1 MTPNDTLA
9 ELAVRIPAASRVFR
23 RHRLDYCCSGNRPLA
38 EACRE
43 RGLDPDLV
51 FAELEAQ
58 HATDASDVPTF
69 DGSPVDVII
78 EHIVSRYHDG
88 LREELPQLVAMAK
101 RVEHRHGDKEECP
114 QGLADHLARTEAE
127 LREHLAKEERV
138 LFPMIRAGANES
150 TRGPISVMAREHEDH
165 GTALRINRELT
176 GDLIPPAVACA
187 TWRALYLRLV
197 QLETDLMD
205 HIHIENNILFPRV
218 MRSTS
223 DFV

>member
-1 MTPNDTLA
+1 MTPDDTLA
-9 ELAVRIPAASRVFR
+9 ELAVRVPAASRVFR
-23 RHRLDYCCSGNRPLA
+23 RHRLDYCCSGHRPLA
-38 EACRE
+38 EACRD
-43 RGLDPDLV
+43 RGVDPDLV

-58 HATDASDVPTF
+58 QATDASDVPSF
-69 DGSPVDVII
+69 DGSPVDTII

-114 QGLADHLARTEAE
+114 RGLADHLGRVQSE
-127 LREHLAKEERV
+127 LSDHMAKEERV
-138 LFPMIRAGANES
+138 LFPMILAGASEA
-150 TRGPISVMAREHEDH
+150 TRGPISVMTREHDDH
-165 GTALRINRELT
+165 GVALRINRELT
-176 GDLIPPAVACA
+176 EDLIPPAVACA

-218 MRSTS
+218 MHSAS
-223 DFV
+223 DPS